1 MPAVMPKREE
11 VRERIWLRIWLCG
24 ALLAAGIRIWFY
36 VVNLCGCGEGT
47 GRGMG
52 LRRSTD
58 ASVVLDAV
66 CDDGVEGEGV
76 LLVVHAGCELGEGV

>member
-1 MPAVMPKREE
+1 
-11 VRERIWLRIWLCG
+11 
-24 ALLAAGIRIWFY
+24 